1 MTSRRDILTGVG
13 AISLASLAGCPA
25 LNRSEDSPDTVGDE
39 STGTPPS
46 TAEFVNSATG
56 RVWYKEIE
64 VTVGGEESTLWT
76 DVLRLTFDREANE
89 VWGQYDPEY
98 VGDSVDGASVSVS
111 ENVHNKL
118 QNTFEEVR
126 YAIRLGPVDESGDH
140 LHANAYR
147 EGFNQ
152 MPLGG
157 EATVELYLVQT
168 GDDLRTGYI
177 RPTSTEPRQQE
188 LSNIDITQFSLGDRF
203 DGY

>member
-13 AISLASLAGCPA
+13 TISLGSFAGCSA
-25 LNRSEDSPDTVGDE
+25 FNRSEDSPA
-39 STGTPPS
+39 

-56 RVWYKEIE
+56 RVWHKEIE
-64 VTVGGEESTLWT
+64 VTVGSEESTLWT
-76 DVLRLTFDREANE
+76 DVLRVTFDREANE

-98 VGDSVDGASVSVS
+98 VGDSIDDASVSVS
-111 ENVHNKL
+111 EDLHNKL
-118 QNTFEEVR
+118 QNTFENVR

-152 MPLGG
+152 IPLGG
-157 EATVELYLVQT
+157 AATVDLYLVQT
-168 GDDLRTGYI
+168 SDNLRTGYI
-177 RPTSTEPRQQE
+177 RPTNTEPRQQE